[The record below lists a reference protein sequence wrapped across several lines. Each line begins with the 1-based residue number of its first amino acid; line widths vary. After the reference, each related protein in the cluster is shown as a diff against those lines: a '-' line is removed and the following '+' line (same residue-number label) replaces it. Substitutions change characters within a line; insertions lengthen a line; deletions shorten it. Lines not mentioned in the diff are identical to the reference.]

1 MESKGVSVVLCL
13 PGNDQK
19 LKARLYVMHCHMM
32 NHEELGMMQSV
43 EVYNEA
49 DGPVGFAGGEIC
61 SSTKK

>member
-1 MESKGVSVVLCL
+1 M
-13 PGNDQK
+13 
-19 LKARLYVMHCHMM
+19 MHCHMM

-61 SSTKK
+61 SSIKK

>member
-1 MESKGVSVVLCL
+1 M
-13 PGNDQK
+13 
-19 LKARLYVMHCHMM
+19 MHCHMM

-49 DGPVGFAGGEIC
+49 DGPVGFGGGEIC